1 MTALSDFIISFI
13 YSIAKILFGDEINL
27 LISSDLKNSDN
38 ALALAVG
45 NESPHVRA
53 FCIHRAR

>member
-45 NESPHVRA
+45 NESPHVTK
-53 FCIHRAR
+53 HLLYKQ